1 MNLFTPRFIALLI
14 FILQFNGMSAQELT
28 EFRWKNRVLLIID
41 TNNNLAVRDLQ
52 VNKFVSRNDEMEERD
67 LVLFI
72 CTAKEVLDN
81 NGLKTNLNPDKIS
94 YGEFQ
99 GVILIGKD
107 GGVKLKKKFIIEPK
121 EIFDLIDQMPM
132 RRSEMK
138 NR

>member
-41 TNNNLAVRDLQ
+41 TNNNLPVRDLQ

-67 LVLFI
+67 LVLLV
-72 CTAKEVLDN
+72 CTGKEVLDKD
-81 NGLKTNLNPDKIS
+81 GLKTDIDPDKIS

-107 GGVKLKKKFIIEPK
+107 GGVKLRKKFIVEPK

-132 RRSEMK
+132 RRAEMK
-138 NR
+138 NK

>member
-41 TNNNLAVRDLQ
+41 TNNNLPVRDLQ

>member
-1 MNLFTPRFIALLI
+1 MFSLRYIALLVL
-14 FILQFNGMSAQELT
+14 ILQFNGMSAQELT
-28 EFRWKNRVLLIID
+28 EFKWKNRVLLIID
-41 TNNNLAVRDLQ
+41 TNDNLPDRDLQ
-52 VNKFVSRNDEMEERD
+52 VTEFVTRPNEMEERD
-67 LVLFI
+67 LVLFV
-72 CTAKEVLDN
+72 CTGKEVLDKD
-81 NGLKTNLNPDKIS
+81 GLKTDINPDKIS

-107 GGVKLKKKFIIEPK
+107 GGVKLRKKFIVEPK

>member
-1 MNLFTPRFIALLI
+1 MFTPRFIALLI

-41 TNNNLAVRDLQ
+41 TNNNLPVRDLQ

>member
-1 MNLFTPRFIALLI
+1 MFSLRFIALLVLM
-14 FILQFNGMSAQELT
+14 LQFNGMSAQELA

-41 TNNNLAVRDLQ
+41 TNNNLPVRDLQ

-67 LVLFI
+67 LVLLV
-72 CTAKEVLDN
+72 CTGKEVLDKD
-81 NGLKTNLNPDKIS
+81 GLKIDIDPDKIS

-107 GGVKLKKKFIIEPK
+107 GGVKLRKKFIAEPK

-132 RRSEMK
+132 RRAEMK

>member
-41 TNNNLAVRDLQ
+41 TNNNLPVRDLQ

-67 LVLFI
+67 LVLFV
-72 CTAKEVLDN
+72 CTEKEVLDN
-81 NGLKTNLNPDKIS
+81 NGLKTNINPDKIS

-107 GGVKLKKKFIIEPK
+107 GGVKLKKKFILEPK

>member
-1 MNLFTPRFIALLI
+1 
-14 FILQFNGMSAQELT
+14 MSAQELT

-41 TNNNLAVRDLQ
+41 TNNNLPVRDLQ

-67 LVLFI
+67 LVLFV
-72 CTAKEVLDN
+72 CTEKEVLDN
-81 NGLKTNLNPDKIS
+81 NGLKTNINPDKIS

-107 GGVKLKKKFIIEPK
+107 GGVKLKKKFILEPK